1 MIVSLTWTN
10 VSMIWPGFGI
20 LFQTFL
26 VDFQQI
32 MHPYA
37 DKKTTVQ
44 SHAVYNKL
52 RLVAAAT
59 AASGLDQTK
68 PCPSIALRS
77 FC

>member
-1 MIVSLTWTN
+1 MSSDCFINLDKCEYDMARFWKITLKHLSVAA
-10 VSMIWPGFGI
+10 
-20 LFQTFL
+20 
-26 VDFQQI
+26 FQQV

-52 RLVAAAT
+52 RLVAATA

-68 PCPSIALRS
+68 P
-77 FC
+77 

>member
-1 MIVSLTWTN
+1 MTVYLTWTN
-10 VSMIWPGFGI
+10 VSMKWPGFGI
-20 LFQTFL
+20 FFQTFL
-26 VDFQQI
+26 VAFQQI
-32 MHPYA
+32 MHLYG

-52 RLVAAAT
+52 RLVAAA

-68 PCPSIALRS
+68 PGPSIALRS

>member
-10 VSMIWPGFGI
+10 VSMKWPGVGI
-20 LFQTFL
+20 FFQTFL
-26 VDFQQI
+26 VAFQQI
-32 MHPYA
+32 MHPYG

-52 RLVAAAT
+52 RLVAAAA

-68 PCPSIALRS
+68 PWPSIALRS